1 MTEQPK
7 PADSIARSWVDIM
20 PAGIQPYLRL
30 ARADRPI
37 GTWLLLWPCWWS
49 LALAALIRFNGS
61 VSIFYMLL
69 FAIGAF
75 VMRGAGCAYND
86 IVDADFDAKVER
98 TKGRP
103 IPSGQLSKTQAWV
116 FTIILALTGL
126 IVLLQF
132 NSFTIYLGLG
142 AIPIV
147 ALYPFAKRFT
157 NWPQAV
163 LGLAFNWGA
172 LMGWAAVHQDIGK
185 APIFLYLAGLFWT
198 LGYDTIYA
206 HQDKEDDALIGV
218 KSTALHFG
226 ERTKSRIGVFYIM
239 TLILLL
245 LAVISAHGGILA
257 FFLVA
262 AACAHLGWQVKE
274 LDIND
279 SDKCLKLFR
288 SNHIFGMLV
297 FLALLLP
304 TFIG

>member
-1 MTEQPK
+1 MTDPVK
-7 PADSIARSWVDIM
+7 PADSSNRNWVDIM
-20 PAGIQPYLRL
+20 PSSLRPYLRL

-49 LALAALIRFNGS
+49 LALAGLKPGEMGIS
-61 VSIFYMLL
+61 LFYMLL

-86 IVDADFDAKVER
+86 IVDADFDVQVER

-103 IPSGQLSKTQAWV
+103 IPAGQLSKKQAWA
-116 FTIILALTGL
+116 FTIALALVGL
-126 IVLLQF
+126 LVLLQF
-132 NSFTIYLGLG
+132 NNFTIVLGLG
-142 AIPIV
+142 AIPVV

-172 LMGWAAVHQDIGK
+172 LMGWAAVHQNVGIP
-185 APIFLYLAGLFWT
+185 ALLLYVAGLFWT

-226 ERTKSRIGVFYIM
+226 AKTKTWLNVFYLSA
-239 TLILLL
+239 TLLL
-245 LAVISAHGGILA
+245 TTSAILA
-257 FFLVA
+257 GGGLWAAALVL
-262 AACAHLGWQVKE
+262 AACAHLGWQISR
-274 LDIND
+274 LDIDDPEN
-279 SDKCLKLFR
+279 CLALFR
-288 SNHIFGMLV
+288 SNHIFGLML
-297 FLALLLP
+297 FLAIAIPGFLN
-304 TFIG
+304 